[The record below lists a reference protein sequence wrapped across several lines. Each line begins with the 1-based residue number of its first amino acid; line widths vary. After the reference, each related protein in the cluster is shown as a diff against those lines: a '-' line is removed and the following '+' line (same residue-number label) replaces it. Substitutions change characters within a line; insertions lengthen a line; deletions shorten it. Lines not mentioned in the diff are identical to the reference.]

1 MSLLPPA
8 FRTPD
13 ESTPLGRPLRL
24 LPQPLVEGEVKPQN
38 DWTCALDSDNPPK
51 IKNHFEAK
59 YTRQPKVGDVI
70 RILATQDID
79 DMRRMVGHRTTI
91 LHVDEYAITFRSHT
105 GMSWSMPLVEDN
117 GTDNR
122 WEFADQ
128 PAPAHYAGVRGAP
141 FA

>member
-13 ESTPLGRPLRL
+13 ESMPLGRPLRL
-24 LPQPLVEGEVKPQN
+24 LPQPLVEKEVKPQN
-38 DWTCALDSDNPPK
+38 DWTHATYSDKPPSSV
-51 IKNHFEAK
+51 
-59 YTRQPKVGDVI
+59 RQPKVGDEI

-79 DMRRMVGHRTTI
+79 DMRRMVGRRTTI
-91 LHVDEYAITFRSHT
+91 LHVDEYAITFRSPT